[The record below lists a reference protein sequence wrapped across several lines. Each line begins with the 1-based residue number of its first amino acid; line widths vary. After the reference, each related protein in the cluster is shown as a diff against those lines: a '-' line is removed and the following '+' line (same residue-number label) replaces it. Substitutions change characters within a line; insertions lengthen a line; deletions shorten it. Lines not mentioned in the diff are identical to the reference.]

1 MVLNITVKY
10 MVLILQLV
18 NDLLEYLNSFYE
30 IHVDICRVCS

>member
-1 MVLNITVKY
+1 MVLHIAVKY

-30 IHVDICRVCS
+30 IHVDICRG

>member
-30 IHVDICRVCS
+30 IHADICRG